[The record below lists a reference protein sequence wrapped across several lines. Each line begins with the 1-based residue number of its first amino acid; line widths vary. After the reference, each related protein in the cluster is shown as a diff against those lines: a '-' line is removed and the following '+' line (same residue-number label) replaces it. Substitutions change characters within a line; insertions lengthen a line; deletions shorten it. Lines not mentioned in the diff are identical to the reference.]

1 MLVTCNVSDH
11 KMEMLLQA
19 LLCLLPTLGAS
30 IFIKPDLRQPM
41 EGWISL
47 GKAEGDYPIEVTF
60 AISQTNKEWLESKL
74 WLVSD
79 PFSKEYGNYMNF
91 DEIAKHVRGKEDSVK
106 AIEDIL
112 TSNGVDVTTI
122 RYTIGKDFAIVK
134 IPVHITGKLFS
145 ADFYHFTD
153 GTLRVVKSLDYTIPH
168 SLKDHVDFVSGISE
182 FPRPNKVRVT
192 ESGGSQLGIKPSSI
206 ISSYNLSDYSAT
218 NSQNSQAVAG
228 FLGQFFS
235 PDDLEDFQKAYKALV
250 KPITKVVGKNNAEL
264 PGVEA
269 DLDVEYIS
277 AIGRNVDTWFISTS
291 TRSNGAQEDFLSW
304 ITLQVN
310 TTDSPLVHSISYGD
324 EESSIP
330 QSYIDRVNT
339 EFQKFGVSG
348 RTVLFASGD
357 GGVEC
362 KGGIIG
368 AKKYHPNW
376 PASSP
381 YITTVGGTSGIDEVW
396 IMGGG
401 GFSNKQSMPDYQKE
415 AVQKYLASSAAP
427 PTKYFNKTGRAY
439 PDVSAFAVNFDIY
452 YLEVE
457 MSVDGTSCATPT
469 FAGVVSLLNDVR
481 LNNNQSS
488 LGFLNPLLYSKLKGK
503 GFIDVTKGN
512 NRGSTTSCDDGFKA
526 TTGWDPASGWGQPNF
541 GLLKTLVLQ

>member
-1 MLVTCNVSDH
+1 MF
-11 KMEMLLQA
+11 LQT
-19 LLCLLPTLGAS
+19 LLCLLLALGS
-30 IFIKPDLRQPM
+30 SGFVKPDPKQPL
-41 EGWISL
+41 EGWTRL
-47 GKAEGDYPIEVTF
+47 GKTDGDYPIEVTL
-60 AISQTNKEWLESKL
+60 AISQTNKEWLENKL
-74 WLVSD
+74 WFVSD

-91 DEIAKHVRGKEDSVK
+91 DEIAKYVHGKEDSVR
-106 AIEDIL
+106 AIEDTL
-112 TSNGVDVTTI
+112 TSNGIDVSTI

-134 IPVHITGKLFS
+134 IPVRIAEELFS

-153 GTLRVVKSLDYTIPH
+153 GTLEVVKSLDYTVPP
-168 SLKDHVDFVSGISE
+168 SLNDHVDFVSGINE
-182 FPRPNKVRVT
+182 FPRPNKVKVT
-192 ESGGSQLGIKPSSI
+192 KSDKSQLGIKPSSI

-218 NSQNSQAVAG
+218 NSQNSQAIAG

-235 PDDLEDFQKAYKALV
+235 PDDLGDFQKAYKTLV
-250 KPITKVVGKNNAEL
+250 KPIAKVVGKNDAEK
-264 PGVEA
+264 PGMEA

-291 TRSNGAQEDFLSW
+291 TYSNGGQEDFLSW

-324 EESSIP
+324 EESTIP

-362 KGGIIG
+362 KGGI
-368 AKKYHPNW
+368 AEEKKYHPNW

-381 YITTVGGTSGIDEVW
+381 YITTVGGTSSIEEVW

-401 GFSNKQSMPDYQKE
+401 GFSNKQAMPDYQKE
-415 AVQKYLASSAAP
+415 SVQKYLASSAAP
-427 PTKYFNKTGRAY
+427 PTKYFNATGRAY
-439 PDVSAFAVNFDIY
+439 PDVSAFAVNFAIY

-457 MSVDGTSCATPT
+457 ITVDGTSCATPT

-481 LNNNQSS
+481 LNNNQPS
-488 LGFLNPLLYSKLKGK
+488 LGFMNPLLYSKLKGQ
-503 GFIDVTKGN
+503 GFIDVTKGDN
-512 NRGSTTSCDDGFKA
+512 AGTATSCDDGFKA